1 MNAPTRSFRRAAKR
15 MRSMSHATTILAG
28 SLVLALIP
36 MLIMALQGYHCGSQA
51 VTESITD
58 DLKNSSDARAARL
71 TDWIERQK
79 KELDYLARVACL
91 PPECQVDCSCQ
102 GISKPSRKACQLME
116 TFRNSLDGFAGM
128 AVLDADR
135 TVRGSLGQFPS
146 PPESLSETRVT
157 ALMAR
162 ENGEPLLWQVEL
174 EPLHY
179 LAGVRLVDGEK
190 RASGL
195 LLAHLDLTAQLRQ
208 ILERPTGLGDSGRGF
223 IAHPDGTLISLPRE
237 GRNITSQAAPREL
250 RDLMEHAERG
260 GGVWQHPQGSMVVG
274 GFARIAETDLALV
287 IERDYKDALA
297 WLPRLARRALIVG
310 LLTAVAVFLF
320 SRGLARRLNLP
331 LGVLASVAKR
341 ISSGDHVARVP
352 KMVGRELMAVRV
364 ALNDMLDALYRSRR
378 QLSQSAALAA
388 VGELSTSIAHEM
400 RNPLSSVKMNLQAV
414 ARKVADDEVHS
425 ELADIATRQVARIE
439 RMLGDLLDYSKPLSI
454 IPRQAPVKDVL
465 ESVLNSVDGFARE
478 RGVTLVEEWATSL
491 DYVYTDPERLA
502 QALENLV
509 RNAIEASSRNS
520 EVTLHMESRG
530 QAPGGHLFEVRDR
543 GTGLPSGNRQRLFRP
558 FFTSKAEGTGLGLA
572 NVKKIIELLGGSVE
586 AFDRDGGGA
595 VFRVTIPTAPGLAGD
610 LEPT

>member
-1 MNAPTRSFRRAAKR
+1 MNAPTRSFRRAVKR
-15 MRSMSHATTILAG
+15 VRSMSHATTILAG

-79 KELDYLARVACL
+79 RELDYLARVACL
-91 PPECQVDCSCQ
+91 PPECQFECSCQ
-102 GISKPSRKACQLME
+102 GISEPTQKACQLME
-116 TFRNSLDGFAGM
+116 TFRNSLDGFAGL
-128 AVLDADR
+128 AVLDGDR
-135 TVRGSLGQFPS
+135 TVRGSLGQFSS
-146 PPESLSETRVT
+146 PPASLSESRVT
-157 ALMAR
+157 AIMAR
-162 ENGEPLLWQVEL
+162 ENGEPLLWQVEF

-179 LAGVRLVDGEK
+179 LVGVRLDDGEGG
-190 RASGL
+190 ASGF
-195 LLAHLDLTAQLRQ
+195 LLAHLDFTAQIRQ
-208 ILERPTGLGDSGRGF
+208 ILERPTGLGDSGRGS
-223 IAHPDGTLISLPRE
+223 IAHPDGTLISLPKE
-237 GRNITSQAAPREL
+237 GRNITFQAAPREL

-274 GFARIAETDLALV
+274 GFARIAATDLALV
-287 IERDYKDALA
+287 IERDYEDALA
-297 WLPRLARRALIVG
+297 WLPRLAQRALIVG

-331 LGVLASVAKR
+331 LRVLASVAKR
-341 ISSGDHVARVP
+341 ISSGDQVARVP
-352 KMVGRELMAVRV
+352 KMVGRELMAVSV

-454 IPRQAPVKDVL
+454 IPRQSLVKDVL

-491 DYVYTDPERLA
+491 EYVYTDPERLA

-509 RNAIEASSRNS
+509 RNAIEASSQNS

-530 QAPGGHLFEVRDR
+530 QAPGGLLFEVRDR
-543 GTGLPSGNRQRLFRP
+543 GTGLPSGNRERLFRP

-595 VFRVTIPTAPGLAGD
+595 VFRVTIPTAPGLSGD